1 MEYERKR
8 DAQPGNGAVAALVVP
23 EQPSGSA
30 GGVQEADQPS
40 GSAGGVQEADQ
51 PAQATLGQIIDD
63 LEAVAQDEL
72 AAHMRNVPTE
82 WVETEGW
89 NRWSQLAQQQSRVNP
104 FADVG
109 NADLYHPQ
117 VAQAPRVN
125 PFEDLDN
132 ADLSHPGDTRF
143 QGEGFPS
150 IPWEEDSQADGESL
164 LEQDGLLPL

>member
-1 MEYERKR
+1 
-8 DAQPGNGAVAALVVP
+8 
-23 EQPSGSA
+23 
-30 GGVQEADQPS
+30 VQEADQPS

-89 NRWSQLAQQQSRVNP
+89 NRWSQLAQAPRVNP
-104 FADVG
+104 FAG
-109 NADLYHPQ
+109 